1 MRFRLN
7 VNGRQCDVEAPPAT
21 TLLTAL
27 RDELGLTAT
36 RFGCGLGQCGAC
48 TVLVE
53 GEAIASCTLPL
64 EDAVERR
71 VVTVEGLARGD
82 ELHPIQQ
89 AFLDEDAMQCGYCT
103 SGMLISAAALLAR
116 TPRPSEEQ
124 IRTALGSHLCRCGV
138 YGRVIRAV
146 KRASS

>member
-116 TPRPSEEQ
+116 TPRPSDEQ
-124 IRTALGSHLCRCGV
+124 IRAALGSHLCRCGV
-138 YGRVIRAV
+138 YDRVIRAV